1 MKAIYLGS
9 IIRGQ
14 FFGWQLFGSNYQ
26 QSIIPPGNSLSAN
39 CPRTNYL
46 GGNYRGTN
54 FWEVIVRGAITLGGQ
69 LYAGNCPGGN
79 YPKGV
84 IVLFPVKHVKGY
96 DIARKLNK
104 CKLFQVFVK
113 TFSRAKA
120 WCLKDHMKPSLRK
133 NPDRFVL
140 DIETSDLNSDRSPEN
155 IAKSIQ
161 MFLPFK
167 KMIHMMQAYQILLL
181 TTQVNENLENCV

>member
-54 FWEVIVRGAITLGGQ
+54 FWEVIVRGAITLGGTVVRGKLSGGQ
-69 LYAGNCPGGN
+69 LSEGL
-79 YPKGV
+79 

-120 WCLKDHMKPSLRK
+120 
-133 NPDRFVL
+133 
-140 DIETSDLNSDRSPEN
+140 
-155 IAKSIQ
+155 
-161 MFLPFK
+161 
-167 KMIHMMQAYQILLL
+167 
-181 TTQVNENLENCV
+181 